1 MISNKISP
9 FEGDSSGLDYVWRIP
24 AGLFDH
30 HFLHFNAIPVADA
43 DEINA
48 SLVQVEMLQ
57 AVHFAETEDIL
68 SHQVEHADLRGLAQF
83 HGEIAV

>member
-9 FEGDSSGLDYVWRIP
+9 PESPSSGLDYVWRIP
-24 AGLFDH
+24 TGLLHH
-30 HFLHFNAIPVADA
+30 HFLHFNAVPVADA

-48 SLVQVEMLQ
+48 RLVQVEMLQ
-57 AVHFAETEDIL
+57 TVHFAETEDIL